1 MACNCGKNNSTPTA
15 SGKTGP
21 LDQCLGCAYK
31 HIAEANSAWR
41 EYTYAARNRLWVV
54 GQLRSA
60 VSHTYERWPAI
71 ATAARDLAHAIML
84 QQADKIPA
92 LWDTVIDII
101 CDAYKGGN

>member
-1 MACNCGKNNSTPTA
+1 MACICGKTNSTSAA

-31 HIAEANSAWR
+31 HIAEAHSAWR
-41 EYTYAARNRLWVV
+41 EFTYTDRNRLWVV

-60 VSHTYERWPAI
+60 VSHTFEKWPAI

-84 QQADKIPA
+84 DQVDKIPDQ
-92 LWDTVIDII
+92 WDTIIDMI
-101 CDAYKGGN
+101 CDAYKGGK